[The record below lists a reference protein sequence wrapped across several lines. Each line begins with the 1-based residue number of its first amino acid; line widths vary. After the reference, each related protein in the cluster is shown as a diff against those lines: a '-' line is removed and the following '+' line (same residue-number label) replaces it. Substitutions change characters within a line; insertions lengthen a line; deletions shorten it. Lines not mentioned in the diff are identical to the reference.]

1 MLRCAAPFNPNAFQ
15 VAVPGRLAMPGI
27 SQGHC
32 QIALMPAIQQRAQ
45 QPVVAAPV
53 FTPVA
58 QPVKPTPQEVSGAT
72 PAVCRWRGT
81 IKSFNKVSG
90 YGFVSSPETQK
101 WYGRDVFLQRKEC
114 KGLNV
119 GDTVEFSVELS
130 HAGMPQARDVQNVMH
145 LTALAPDHLR
155 RMAPQ
160 IPPHGVSRAFFG
172 LPYDSHDSWLE
183 GVSSEGLSNSPSESP
198 VHSEVAAET
207 PRRCDND
214 AAMGAPV
221 NAETEADIDEDD
233 LPPPLVD

>member
-101 WYGRDVFLQRKEC
+101 WYGRDVFLQRKEF

-119 GDTVEFSVELS
+119 GDTVEFSVLVS
-130 HAGMPQARDVQNVMH
+130 HAGMPQARDVLVVHRAAAAPHHRCSIAPRIPAQRREPH
-145 LTALAPDHLR
+145 ILA
-155 RMAPQ
+155 
-160 IPPHGVSRAFFG
+160 S
-172 LPYDSHDSWLE
+172 PYDCRDSWAE
-183 GVSSEGLSNSPSESP
+183 GGASDGLSSSPTRSPS
-198 VHSEVAAET
+198 HSEAAAEA
-207 PRRCDND
+207 PRRCDID
-214 AAMGAPV
+214 AAFGA
-221 NAETEADIDEDD
+221 AFDTESEAAIDEDD